1 MSRRRVPATLIPENR
16 SVHPVSQPR
25 ITRSDL
31 EDTFRSF
38 QGGVTD
44 EVVSRKRQIAIGVAG
59 VFVLII
65 VITFLLGK
73 RRGHRKTTFVE
84 IRRF

>member
-1 MSRRRVPATLIPENR
+1 MSTMDPQE
-16 SVHPVSQPR
+16 R

-31 EDTFRSF
+31 EDAFRSF

-44 EVVSRKRQIAIGVAG
+44 EVVSRKQQVLIAAG
-59 VFVLII
+59 VGAA
-65 VITFLLGK
+65 LLLALMYMFGK
-73 RRGHRKTTFVE
+73 RRGKRTTTYVE

>member
-1 MSRRRVPATLIPENR
+1 MSTMDPRE
-16 SVHPVSQPR
+16 R

-31 EDTFRSF
+31 EDAFRSF

-44 EVVSRKRQIAIGVAG
+44 EVVSRKQQVLIAAG
-59 VFVLII
+59 VGAA
-65 VITFLLGK
+65 LLLALMYMFGK
-73 RRGHRKTTFVE
+73 RRGKRTTTYVE

>member
-1 MSRRRVPATLIPENR
+1 M
-16 SVHPVSQPR
+16 SQPR

-44 EVVSRKRQIAIGVAG
+44 EVVSRKRQIAIGAVGA
-59 VFVLII
+59 FVLVIL
-65 VITFLLGK
+65 ITFLLGK
-73 RRGHRKTTFVE
+73 RRGRRKSTFVE